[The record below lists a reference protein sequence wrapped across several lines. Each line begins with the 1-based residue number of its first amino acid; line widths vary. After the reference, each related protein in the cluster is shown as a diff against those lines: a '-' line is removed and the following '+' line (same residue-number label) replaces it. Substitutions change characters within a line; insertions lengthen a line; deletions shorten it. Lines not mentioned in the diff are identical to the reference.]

1 MFLISPYVP
10 KFGSPQIKTMFPSGK
25 FIILLA
31 LVQNDRLPFC
41 FRAGERVIGTYGKLL
56 QFDYQDNDIDLSYYT
71 DFNNN
76 IKNGTFKRKKTQT
89 IENAKVDINFDINYY
104 DLAELRKIFVD
115 YFKLLDEIPTN
126 NFDINL
132 KWGVIKVKN
141 NSKMQNID
149 MHQMEIE
156 DDHDIRED
164 VEVTG
169 PRYVE
174 RGRAQITRPPRP
186 FSLYYMVF
194 INGSGQMGLK
204 DPDIQKIIG
213 RIAQIV
219 NDNNS
224 VYPNELQSWLDT
236 QEPPIVLSQAKISL
250 EEKVRVWQ
258 AINKPYQI
266 SLFYRAAPVYLSSGE
281 IITTPRVSD
290 ASFEL
295 GITGEERG

>member
-1 MFLISPYVP
+1 MADYPIISDVSAYI
-10 KFGSPQIKTMFPSGK
+10 IKTLREKMCPEPIPS
-25 FIILLA
+25 
-31 LVQNDRLPFC
+31 P
-41 FRAGERVIGTYGKLL
+41 
-56 QFDYQDNDIDLSYYT
+56 
-71 DFNNN
+71 NN
-76 IKNGTFKRKKTQT
+76 IEISSPLSQ
-89 IENAKVDINFDINYY
+89 D
-104 DLAELRKIFVD
+104 VD
-115 YFKLLDEIPTN
+115 YLVGLY
-126 NFDINL
+126 L
-132 KWGVIKVKN
+132 Y
-141 NSKMQNID
+141 
-149 MHQMEIE
+149 
-156 DDHDIRED
+156 DIRED

-169 PRYVE
+169 PRYIE
-174 RGRAQITRPPRP
+174 RGRAQISRPPRP

-219 NDNNS
+219 NDNSS

-236 QEPPIVLSQAKISL
+236 QEPPITLSQAKISL

-281 IITTPRVSD
+281 VITTPRVTD
-290 ASFEL
+290 GSFEL